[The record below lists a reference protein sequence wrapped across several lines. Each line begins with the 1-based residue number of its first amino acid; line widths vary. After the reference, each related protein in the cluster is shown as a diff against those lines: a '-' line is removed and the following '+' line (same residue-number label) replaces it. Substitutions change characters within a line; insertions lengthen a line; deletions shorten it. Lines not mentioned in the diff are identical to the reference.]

1 MTLGNSW
8 RIGPDDRNWDGVLK
22 NIDIMNGLEKYAG
35 PKNLTKFVRT
45 HCHLQGKGRNNFM
58 LYEFP
63 TLHIMHMLF
72 PAFLCPYLF
81 IGFTDSL
88 PLPFCLKLRS
98 TKIPLKS
105 IQGLSHVWLQELH
118 DLGT

>member
-45 HCHLQGKGRNNFM
+45 HCHLQRKGKN
-58 LYEFP
+58 
-63 TLHIMHMLF
+63 LF
-72 PAFLCPYLF
+72 HP
-81 IGFTDSL
+81 S
-88 PLPFCLKLRS
+88 
-98 TKIPLKS
+98 
-105 IQGLSHVWLQELH
+105 
-118 DLGT
+118 